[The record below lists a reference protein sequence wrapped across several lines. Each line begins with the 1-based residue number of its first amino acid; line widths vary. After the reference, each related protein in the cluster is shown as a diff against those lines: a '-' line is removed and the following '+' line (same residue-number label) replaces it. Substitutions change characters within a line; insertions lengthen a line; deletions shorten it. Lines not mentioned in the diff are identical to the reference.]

1 MVLSSVTRCQDAMHG
16 GDLFDCSIREVGVN
30 ERCIA
35 IQNVRVFDGRELS
48 GPRTVFVENGVI
60 SSSAHPD
67 VVVEGD
73 GATLLPGLIDSHIH
87 LDSIEN
93 LKKASYWG
101 ITTMLDMATQD
112 AELVHSLRS
121 QPALTDIRSCHR
133 AGSPAGSYHAATM
146 GYPAIRGPEE
156 GRKFVDEQIGF
167 GADYIKIVL
176 DDPDIP
182 GAGIMTPDTIAA
194 VAQAAHGSG
203 RCLIA
208 HAVASSSFKLALENG
223 VDVITHTPMGECISA
238 TIIEEMAKRGILA
251 VPTLVMMKGLCET
264 FAALPSPPPWNYGN
278 SQESV
283 ARFRRAGIP
292 IIAGT
297 DANNDPKAPFH
308 PEHGKSLHDELE
320 LLVGAGLAPAD
331 ALRSATDIPAERL
344 GLKDRGTILPGR
356 RADFV
361 LVDGD
366 PTTDIRATRD
376 IRAVYV
382 AGLRVR

>member
-1 MVLSSVTRCQDAMHG
+1 MNTRS
-16 GDLFDCSIREVGVN
+16 FSIE
-30 ERCIA
+30 
-35 IQNVRVFDGRELS
+35 NVRVFDGTKLS
-48 GPRTVFVENGVI
+48 GPRTVFVQNGVI
-60 SSSAHPD
+60 SSSADADAD
-67 VVVEGD
+67 VVVKGE

-87 LDSIEN
+87 LDSVEN

-112 AELVHSLRS
+112 PELVDSLRS
-121 QPALTDIRSCHR
+121 QPGLTDIRSCHR
-133 AGSPAGSYHAATM
+133 AGSPAGSYHATAM
-146 GYPAIRGPEE
+146 RYPVIRGPEE
-156 GRKFVDEQIGF
+156 GRRFVDEQVGF

-182 GAGIMTPDTIAA
+182 GAGIMTQETIAA
-194 VAQAAHGSG
+194 VAQAAHESG
-203 RCLIA
+203 RHLIA
-208 HAVASSSFKLALENG
+208 HAVASASFKLALENG

-238 TIIEEMAKRGILA
+238 AIVEEMAKRGILA

-264 FAALPSPPPWNYGN
+264 FAGLPSPPPWRYSN
-278 SQESV
+278 SLESA

-320 LLVGAGLAPAD
+320 LLVGAGLTPID
-331 ALRSATDIPAERL
+331 ALRSATNIPAEKL
-344 GLKDRGTILPGR
+344 GLTDRGAILPGR
-356 RADFV
+356 RADLV

-366 PTTDIRATRD
+366 PTTDIGETKA
-376 IRAVYV
+376 IRAVYA
-382 AGLRVR
+382 AGVRVR

>member
-1 MVLSSVTRCQDAMHG
+1 MNRRS
-16 GDLFDCSIREVGVN
+16 
-30 ERCIA
+30 IA
-35 IQNVRVFDGRELS
+35 IQNVRVFDGTKLS

-60 SSSAHPD
+60 SSSADAD
-67 VVVEGD
+67 VAVKGE

-101 ITTMLDMATQD
+101 ITTMIDMATQD
-112 AELVHSLRS
+112 PELVDSLRS
-121 QPALTDIRSCHR
+121 QPGLTDIRSCHR
-133 AGSPAGSYHAATM
+133 AGSPAGSYHATAM
-146 GYPAIRGPEE
+146 SYPVIRGPEE
-156 GRKFVDEQIGF
+156 GRSFVDEQIGF

-176 DDPDIP
+176 EDPDIP

-194 VAQAAHGSG
+194 VAQAAHESG
-203 RCLIA
+203 RYLIA
-208 HAVASSSFKLALENG
+208 HAVASGSFKLALENG
-223 VDVITHTPMGECISA
+223 VDVITHTPMRECIFA
-238 TIIEEMAKRGILA
+238 TIVEEMAKRGILA

-264 FAALPSPPPWNYGN
+264 FAALPSPPPWSYSN

-308 PEHGKSLHDELE
+308 PEHGKSLHDELD
-320 LLVGAGLAPAD
+320 LLVGAGLTPID
-331 ALRSATDIPAERL
+331 ALRSATNIPAEKL
-344 GLKDRGTILPGR
+344 GLTDRGTILPGR
-356 RADFV
+356 RADLV

-366 PTTDIRATRD
+366 PTTDIGATKA

-382 AGLRVR
+382 AGVRVR